1 MKKIVISGSA
11 KLTEQVAYWRGY
23 FEGRGFKILDYPGAL
38 HTSNSAQELTKL
50 YQDFYHNL
58 DETDTFF
65 LMNEDKDG
73 ISGYVG
79 ASAIAELTYVV
90 MGNLNRGRNV
100 EISILKL
107 PSKEQGCYDEINFWL
122 EQGWIK
128 IHKKGLSTALGK
140 HDILA
145 DEPEDIEALE
155 AKLEEPK
162 KAGFFSREESVNIL
176 EYNKKPVKDLT
187 PEMREYYH
195 VLCPDFPI
203 WLFKYIIAP
212 EFQRLV
218 NVTCTGGC
226 DQTSLFKLKGINDV
240 YHHSIGVALIVW
252 NFTHDKKQTLAALFH
267 DIASPAFKH
276 CIDFM
281 NGDSE
286 TQESTEDRT
295 EEIIRGS
302 KTIMRQLKK
311 DNILAGEV
319 TDYKL
324 YPIADNEAPRL
335 AADRLEYTFSNG
347 LFTKETWDLARVKH
361 FYNNI
366 AVLENEDG
374 LPELGFTDQGVCE
387 DFVCDSLPLF
397 AWYSGDECRALMQ
410 FIADIIKSMEAKG
423 HISIDDLYIM
433 SERELVDWILSCGD
447 KNISDAFRKFQRATS
462 IFTSSSPKKD
472 KYCTS
477 VKNKIRYIT
486 PLAQNDDG
494 VFRINDISTAASKA
508 IDDYLDTKPAKYVG
522 FDFEFKPEE

>member
-38 HTSNSAQELTKL
+38 HTSDNAAELTKI
-50 YQDFYHNL
+50 YQEFYQNL
-58 DETDTFF
+58 DATDSFF

-73 ISGYVG
+73 IVGYVG

-140 HDILA
+140 HDITV

-155 AKLEEPK
+155 AQIEEPK
-162 KAGFFSREESVNIL
+162 KAKIFGHDETINIL
-176 EYNKKPVKDLT
+176 EYNKKPIKDLS
-187 PEMREYYH
+187 PEVRTYLN
-195 VLCPDFPI
+195 VLCPNFPA
-203 WLFKYIIAP
+203 WLLKYIAVP
-212 EFQRLV
+212 EFQRLAHV
-218 NVTCTGGC
+218 ECTGGINY
-226 DQTSLFKLKGINDV
+226 TSLFKFEHFNSV
-240 YHHSIGVALIVW
+240 FNHSIGVALIVW
-252 NFTHDKKQTLAALFH
+252 NFTHDKKQTIAALYH
-267 DIASPAFKH
+267 DIASPSFKH
-276 CIDFM
+276 CIDYY

-286 TQESTEDRT
+286 TQESTESRT
-295 EEIIRGS
+295 EEIIRDS

-311 DNILAGEV
+311 DGILAGEI

-324 YPIADNEAPRL
+324 YPIADNELPRL

-347 LFTKETWDLARVKH
+347 LFLYNTWDLSRVKH

-366 AVLENEDG
+366 SVLENEDG

-397 AWYSGDECRALMQ
+397 AQYFSDEVRATMQ

-433 SERELVDWILSCGD
+433 SEREIIDWILSCGD
-447 KNISDAFRKFQRATS
+447 KEISEAFRKFQRATN
-462 IFTSSSPKKD
+462 IFSSSSPKKD

-477 VKNKIRYIT
+477 VKAKVRYTT
-486 PLAQNDDG
+486 PLVRGDEGTN
-494 VFRINDISTAASKA
+494 RITEVSTAASKA
-508 IDDYLDTKPAKYVG
+508 VEEFLDRKQSKYVG
-522 FDFEFKPEE
+522 FDFEFKPEA